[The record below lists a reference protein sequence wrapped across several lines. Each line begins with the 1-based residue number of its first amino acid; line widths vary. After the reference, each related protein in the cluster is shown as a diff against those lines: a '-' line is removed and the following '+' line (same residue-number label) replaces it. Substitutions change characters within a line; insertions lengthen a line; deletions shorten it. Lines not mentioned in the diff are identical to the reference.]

1 MSLFCVVKKMCN
13 LVEYLLKQST
23 GFNHFCMKIKI
34 LFYILFVNLFFVIC
48 VQAQNSQI
56 KVEQKP
62 NDSLKNIS
70 PSNITKINSKIDESN
85 YFDGNTSVKIEGT
98 SITITP
104 PKTFHFKDGS
114 KNTFI
119 QDWTSSSILVQ
130 EINASYEK
138 LIPTITNET
147 FTKQG
152 YNFVS
157 KYEVFTKSGN
167 AGMMYVL
174 TFKTGDWEYERLVLL
189 SGDKTKTAW
198 ISANYPVV
206 MRHLL
211 YEVLE
216 KCVLNIEF

>member
-1 MSLFCVVKKMCN
+1 
-13 LVEYLLKQST
+13 
-23 GFNHFCMKIKI
+23 MKIKL
-34 LFYILFVNLFFVIC
+34 LFYTIIVNLFFVIC
-48 VQAQNSQI
+48 VNAQNSPTI

-62 NDSLKNIS
+62 NETIKNVD

-85 YFDGNTSVKIEGT
+85 FFDGNTSIKIEGT

-104 PKTFHFKDGS
+104 PKTFHFKEGT

-130 EINASYEK
+130 QLNTSYEK
-138 LIPTITNET
+138 LIPTITPET

-152 YNFVS
+152 FKYIS

-167 AGMMYVL
+167 SGMMYVL
-174 TFKTGDWEYERLVLL
+174 TFKSGDWEYERIVLF

>member
-1 MSLFCVVKKMCN
+1 
-13 LVEYLLKQST
+13 
-23 GFNHFCMKIKI
+23 MKIKL
-34 LFYILFVNLFFVIC
+34 LFYPIIVNLFFVIC
-48 VQAQNSQI
+48 VNAQNSPTI

-62 NDSLKNIS
+62 NETIKNVD

-85 YFDGNTSVKIEGT
+85 FFDGNTSIKIEGT

-104 PKTFHFKDGS
+104 PKTFHFKEGT

-130 EINASYEK
+130 QLNTSYEK
-138 LIPTITNET
+138 LIPTITPET

-152 YNFVS
+152 FKYIS

-167 AGMMYVL
+167 SGMMYVL
-174 TFKTGDWEYERLVLL
+174 TFKSGDWEYERIVLF

>member
-1 MSLFCVVKKMCN
+1 MSL
-13 LVEYLLKQST
+13 QS
-23 GFNHFCMKIKI
+23 
-34 LFYILFVNLFFVIC
+34 
-48 VQAQNSQI
+48 QNEQTI

-62 NDSLKNIS
+62 NETIQNID
-70 PSNITKINSKIDESN
+70 PSHISKLNSKVDESS
-85 YFDGNTSVKIEGT
+85 YFDGNTPVKMEGT

-104 PKTFHFKDGS
+104 PKTFHFKEGTN
-114 KNTFI
+114 NTFI
-119 QDWTSSSILVQ
+119 QDWTSSSILIQ
-130 EINASYEK
+130 QLNTSYEL
-138 LIPTITNET
+138 LIATLTPET

-152 YNFVS
+152 FKYVS

-167 AGMMYVL
+167 PGMMYVL
-174 TFKTGDWEYERLVLL
+174 TFKTGDWEYERIVLF